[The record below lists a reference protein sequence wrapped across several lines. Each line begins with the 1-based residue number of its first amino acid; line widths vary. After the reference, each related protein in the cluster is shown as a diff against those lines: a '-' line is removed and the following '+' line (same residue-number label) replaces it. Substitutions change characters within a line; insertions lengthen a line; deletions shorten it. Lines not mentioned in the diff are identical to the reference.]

1 MLVAL
6 FMVTSIALRPIVDC
20 RLSNSRLLQLAKLLR
35 NCLPQRRKLA
45 QAAQAAGKTASQIYK
60 AKPQAAAFKQLF
72 HQASSREDMD
82 RAKAEAKK
90 AKKAKKQR
98 HKAKKQ

>member
-20 RLSNSRLLQLAKLLR
+20 RLSSSRLLQLAKLLR
-35 NCLPQRRKLA
+35 NCLPQRRKL
-45 QAAQAAGKTASQIYK
+45 AQAAGKTASQIYK